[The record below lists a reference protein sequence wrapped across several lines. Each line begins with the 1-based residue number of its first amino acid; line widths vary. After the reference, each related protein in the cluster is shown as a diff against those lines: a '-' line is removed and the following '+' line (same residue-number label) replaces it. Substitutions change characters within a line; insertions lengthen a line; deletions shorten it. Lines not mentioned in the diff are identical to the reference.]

1 MILQHLITF
10 CRVVETGGFSRAGQ
24 LVGMSQPAVTRQ
36 VAALEAELNQ
46 HLLDRSAR
54 QFRLTPSGE
63 LVFERAK
70 RIVAA
75 VTELK
80 EAVADLGSPEKG
92 HVSIGAVTSVGLGL
106 LPPILTEYAQR
117 HPSVRLLVKAS
128 RTQETLAKLIEGEID
143 MAILTNPVSHPRL
156 TCMPLQQDRV
166 VLIASPERKASLPDP
181 LPLEQLSVLEMISFQ
196 APSRFRTF
204 VDSILEQYGIYLNVT
219 MEFDSHEAVKLMVGL
234 GFGLAL
240 VPASAVRA
248 ELAEGRLCEVAVEGL
263 QPISRTSCLALR
275 RESDRKNPAA
285 DNLAAMI
292 LAHFGAKAL
301 ESR

>member
-75 VTELK
+75 VQELK
-80 EAVADLGSPEKG
+80 QAVADLGSPEKG
-92 HVSIGAVTSVGLGL
+92 HVAIGAVTSVGLGL
-106 LPPILTEYAQR
+106 LPPILDEYAHR
-117 HPSVRLLVKAS
+117 YPAVRLLVKAG
-128 RTQETLAKLIEGEID
+128 RTQETLAKLLEGEID
-143 MAILTNPVSHPRL
+143 MAVLTNPVSHPRL
-156 TCMPLQQDRV
+156 TCIPLQQDRV
-166 VLIASPERKASLPDP
+166 VLVASPEQRAKLPDP

-196 APSRFRTF
+196 TPSRFRTF
-204 VDSILEQYGIYLNVT
+204 VDSILEQYGIYPNVT

-234 GFGLAL
+234 GFGVAL
-240 VPASAVRA
+240 VPSSAVRA
-248 ELAEGRLCEVAVEGL
+248 ELADGRLCEVAVEGL
-263 QPISRTSCLALR
+263 QPISRTSSLALR
-275 RESDRKNPAA
+275 KESDRQNPAA
-285 DNLAAMI
+285 DNLAAII
-292 LAHFGAKAL
+292 LNHFGARAV

>member
-63 LVFERAK
+63 LVFERAR
-70 RIVAA
+70 RIVAQ
-75 VTELK
+75 VQELK

-92 HVSIGAVTSVGLGL
+92 HLSVGAVTSVGLGL
-106 LPPILTEYAQR
+106 LPSILSDFA
-117 HPSVRLLVKAS
+117 VRYPAVRVLVKAS
-128 RTQETLAKLIEGEID
+128 RTQEILAKLLEGEID
-143 MAILTNPVSHPRL
+143 MAVLTNPVTHPRL
-156 TCMPLQQDRV
+156 NCIPLQQDRV
-166 VLIASPERKASLPDP
+166 VLIASPSMRETLPDP
-181 LPLEQLSVLEMISFQ
+181 LPLEQLSLLEMISFQ

-204 VDSILEQYGIYLNVT
+204 VDSILEQYGIYPNVT

-234 GFGLAL
+234 GFGVAL
-240 VPASAVRA
+240 VPFSAVRA
-248 ELAEGRLCEVAVEGL
+248 EIAEGRLCEVTVQGL
-263 QPISRTSCLALR
+263 PAINRTSCLALR
-275 RESDRKNPAA
+275 KESDRQNPAA

-292 LAHFGAKAL
+292 VTHFGAKAL
-301 ESR
+301 EVK